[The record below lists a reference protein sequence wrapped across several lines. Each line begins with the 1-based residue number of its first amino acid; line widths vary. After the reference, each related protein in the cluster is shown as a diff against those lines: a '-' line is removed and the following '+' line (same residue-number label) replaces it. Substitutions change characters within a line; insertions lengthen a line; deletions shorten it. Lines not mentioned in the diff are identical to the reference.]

1 MKAIR
6 IHAFGGPEVLT
17 LEEVPEPAPC
27 PGEVAIRVCAIGVN
41 PVDTYVRA
49 GTYGPRSFPFTLG
62 GECAGVILA
71 LGDEVEGLAVGDR
84 VYAVRTVS
92 GAYAERA
99 ICDARMVRKLPDK
112 VSLDKGAA
120 LGTAAATAYMA
131 LFLRGGA
138 RPGETVLVHG
148 ASGGVGIAAVQLARA
163 HGLVVIG
170 SAGSADGA
178 KLVAAEGAHHVV
190 DHSSEDVPG
199 KVSELTNGRGADL
212 IVEMLANR
220 NLSMDL
226 GMLAKFGRVVVVGS
240 RGRVEIDARD
250 TMSRQADVRGM
261 SLFNATDEDWQTIH
275 AALAAALE
283 AGTLRPVV
291 GKTLPLAEAA
301 TAHRE
306 IIEGKAHGKIIL
318 VP

>member
-1 MKAIR
+1 MKAVR

-17 LEEVPEPAPC
+17 LEEVPDPVPC

-41 PVDTYVRA
+41 PVDTYVRS
-49 GTYGPRSFPFTLG
+49 GGYGPRSFPFTLG
-62 GECAGVILA
+62 GECAGVVLA
-71 LGDEVEGLAVGDR
+71 LGDEVTGLAIGDR
-84 VYAVRTVS
+84 VYAARTVS

-120 LGTAAATAYMA
+120 LGTAAATAHMA
-131 LFLRGGA
+131 LFLRGNA
-138 RPGETVLVHG
+138 RPGETVLIHG
-148 ASGGVGIAAVQLARA
+148 ASGGVGIACVQLARA
-163 HGLVVIG
+163 FGLVVIG
-170 SAGSADGA
+170 TAGSADGA
-178 KLVAAEGAHHVV
+178 KLVAAEGAHHVL
-190 DHSSEDVPG
+190 DHAAEDVPA
-199 KVSELTNGRGADL
+199 KVSELTRGAGVDL
-212 IVEMLANR
+212 IVEMLANK
-220 NLSMDL
+220 NLSRDL
-226 GMLAKFGRVVVVGS
+226 GMLAKRGRVVVVGS
-240 RGRVEIDARD
+240 RGRIEIDPRD

-261 SLFNATDEDWQTIH
+261 SLFNATDEDWAEIH
-275 AALAAALE
+275 AALGAALE
-283 AGTLRPVV
+283 SGALRPVV

>member
-6 IHAFGGPEVLT
+6 VHAFGGPEVLT
-17 LEEVPEPAPC
+17 LDEVPEPAPG
-27 PGEVAIRVCAIGVN
+27 PGEVSIRVCAIGVN

-62 GECAGVILA
+62 GECAGVVLA
-71 LGDEVEGLAVGDR
+71 LGDDVTGLAVGDR

-99 ICDARMVRKLPDK
+99 ICDARMVRKLPDT

-138 RPGETVLVHG
+138 LPGETVLVHG

-170 SAGSADGA
+170 SAGSTDGA

-190 DHSSEDVPG
+190 DHSTEDVPA
-199 KVSELTNGRGADL
+199 KVNELTGGRGVDL
-212 IVEMLANR
+212 VVEMLANR
-220 NLSMDL
+220 NLSKDL
-226 GMLAKFGRVVVVGS
+226 GMLAKRGRVVVVGS

-250 TMSRQADVRGM
+250 TMTRQADIRGM
-261 SLFNATDEDWQTIH
+261 SLFNATEEDWQIIH
-275 AALAAALE
+275 AALGAALE

>member
-1 MKAIR
+1 MKAVR

-17 LEEVPEPAPC
+17 LEDVPDPVPC

-41 PVDTYVRA
+41 PVDTYVRS

-62 GECAGVILA
+62 GECAGVVLA
-71 LGDEVEGLAVGDR
+71 LGDEVTDLAVGDR

-99 ICDARMVRKLPDK
+99 VCDARMVRRLPDK

-131 LFLRGGA
+131 LFLRGSA
-138 RPGETVLVHG
+138 KPGETVLIHG

-170 SAGSADGA
+170 TAGSADGA
-178 KLVAAEGAHHVV
+178 KLVSAEGAHHVL
-190 DHSSEDVPG
+190 DHTSDDVPERV
-199 KVSELTNGRGADL
+199 KELTRGRGPDL
-212 IVEMLANR
+212 VVEMLANK
-220 NLSMDL
+220 NLSKDL
-226 GMLAKFGRVVVVGS
+226 GMLAKHGRVVVVGS
-240 RGRVEIDARD
+240 RGRIEIDPRD

-261 SLFNATDEDWQTIH
+261 SLFNATDADWHVIH
-275 AALAAALE
+275 GALGAALE
-283 AGTLRPVV
+283 SGALRPVV
-291 GKTLPLAEAA
+291 GKTLPLADAA
-301 TAHRE
+301 VAHRE

>member
-1 MKAIR
+1 MKAVR
-6 IHAFGGPEVLT
+6 IHAFGGPEVLVV
-17 LEEVPEPAPC
+17 EDVPDPVPC
-27 PGEVAIRVCAIGVN
+27 PGEVLIRVCAIGVN

-62 GECAGVILA
+62 GECAGVVLS
-71 LGDEVEGLAVGDR
+71 LGDEVTDLAVGDR

-99 ICDARMVRKLPDK
+99 VCDARMVRRLPDK

-138 RPGETVLVHG
+138 KPGETVLIHG

-170 SAGSADGA
+170 TAGSADGA
-178 KLVAAEGAHHVV
+178 KLVAAEGAHHVL
-190 DHSSEDVPG
+190 DHTTDDVPERV
-199 KVSELTNGRGADL
+199 KDLTRGHGPDL
-212 IVEMLANR
+212 VVEMLANK
-220 NLSMDL
+220 NLSKDL
-226 GMLAKFGRVVVVGS
+226 GMLAKHGRVVVVGS
-240 RGRVEIDARD
+240 RGRIEIDPRD

-261 SLFNATDEDWQTIH
+261 SLFNATDADWQVIH
-275 AALAAALE
+275 GALAAALE
-283 AGTLRPVV
+283 SGALRPVV
-291 GKTLPLAEAA
+291 GKTLPLADAA
-301 TAHRE
+301 VAHRE

>member
-17 LEEVPEPAPC
+17 LEDVPDPVAGA
-27 PGEVAIRVCAIGVN
+27 GEVALRVCAIGVN

-49 GTYGPRSFPFTLG
+49 GTYGPRTFPFTLG
-62 GECAGVILA
+62 GECAGVVLA
-71 LGDEVEGLAVGDR
+71 VGEDVEGLAVGDR
-84 VYAVRTVS
+84 VYAVRTLT

-99 ICDARMVRKLPDK
+99 VCDARMVRRLPDK

-131 LFLRGGA
+131 LFLRGA
-138 RPGETVLVHG
+138 AKPGETVLIHG

-170 SAGSADGA
+170 TAGSTDGA
-178 KLVAAEGAHHVV
+178 KLVGAEGAHHVL
-190 DHSSEDVPG
+190 DHTTEDVG
-199 KVSELTNGRGADL
+199 TRVLELTHGRGVDL
-212 IVEMLANR
+212 VVEMLANK
-220 NLSMDL
+220 NLSKDL
-226 GMLAKFGRVVVVGS
+226 GLLAKFGRVVVVGS
-240 RGRVEIDARD
+240 RGRIEIDPRD
-250 TMSRQADVRGM
+250 TMTRQADVRGM
-261 SLFNATDEDWQTIH
+261 SLFNATDADWQVIH
-275 AALAAALE
+275 GALGAALE
-283 AGTLRPVV
+283 SGALRPVV
-291 GKTLPLAEAA
+291 GKTLPLADAA
-301 TAHRE
+301 IAHRE